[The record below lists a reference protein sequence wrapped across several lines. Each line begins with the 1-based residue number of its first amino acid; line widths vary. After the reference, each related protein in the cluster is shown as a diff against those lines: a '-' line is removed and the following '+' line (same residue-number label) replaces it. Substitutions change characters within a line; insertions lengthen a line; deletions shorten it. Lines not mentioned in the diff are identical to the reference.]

1 LHWHA
6 GQIPPDRA
14 PNTTIVQGKIMI
26 RNRSARLVLMAGTAF
41 VSFSAPG
48 LARADA
54 VAPAAAAPDAASDT
68 TYAPGEDIVVTATRK
83 ETKLQQTPVAVSVI
97 GTEFRTEQNVV
108 TTRDLAG
115 QIPGLF
121 TTPSGITPLTNTFFI
136 RGIGNSDPIFDPTVG
151 VYLDDVYLA
160 RAINGLADLTDVERV
175 EVLRGPQGTLFGAN
189 SSGGAIRYV
198 TRAPTDKLE
207 ENADVGYGSYN
218 TFNAHAYVAGA
229 LVPGLLDASIAIAH
243 DQHAGYAWNPSQ
255 RDYVNNQ
262 NTTGGRVKVVFTP
275 SSRFKATITADGTID
290 HSQAAQ
296 YDAITYNATNP
307 ALSGLGAITAGT
319 LYQPTQLAP
328 YQPNVSYAG
337 RYPVNYSHIGGIT
350 ARLDYTLDD
359 HLALHSI
366 TALRAFNQAPVN
378 YNNDGENRLPYD
390 AAQPLP
396 VDTSDNYISYRQH
409 QFSQEFQLQGNYKA
423 FDFTGGLYYLFENFS
438 SNRIGYVTGLPTS
451 NIALPA
457 APFDQIGDTRSF
469 NYSAYLQGNLH
480 LTDALT
486 LTAGG
491 RYISEHREFT
501 FEGVNENL
509 SGVPIDP
516 ALYPQVLTGGAI
528 PTLGVNILG
537 SQVNFNNANVLNA
550 RTWHAFTPKA
560 GVSYQAAPTVFVFA
574 DYARGF
580 DAGGFNNRA
589 LNIQTALPYN
599 PEHVNTYEGGI
610 KTDWFD
616 HRLRINATGF
626 YNDYIDLQTTVA
638 VFSPISGT
646 YVSTRGN
653 APSAHTDGFELE
665 TSGQPTPNLALV
677 ANVTYLQ
684 TRYDNY
690 SSPALGAVPAYNYDG
705 NKFAGEPQWQ
715 YFGSVTWTIPV
726 SGSGTVKLGGSGS
739 YFTSYYSDS
748 LNSPQY
754 QIPGHALANAFV
766 SFETE
771 DRRWTFT
778 LTGRN
783 LSNRFYFTSLTA
795 IGAPIKAGPYAG
807 TTLLEGAQNPPRTI
821 FLKAAYSF

>member
-1 LHWHA
+1 
-6 GQIPPDRA
+6 
-14 PNTTIVQGKIMI
+14 M
-26 RNRSARLVLMAGTAF
+26 NRTRSVRVALLVGTAL
-41 VSFSAPG
+41 VGLAAPARAAPD
-48 LARADA
+48 LARAEA
-54 VAPAAAAPDAASDT
+54 VAPAAVVPDAAPDST
-68 TYAPGEDIVVTATRK
+68 QAPGADIVVTATRK
-83 ETKLQQTPVAVSVI
+83 ETRLQQTPVAVSVI
-97 GTEFRTEQNVV
+97 GTEFRSEQNVV

-175 EVLRGPQGTLFGAN
+175 EVLRGPQGSLFGAN

-198 TRAPTDKLE
+198 TRAPGDKLE
-207 ENADVGYGSYN
+207 ESADVGYGSYQ
-218 TFNAHAYVAGA
+218 TFNAHAYLAGA
-229 LVPGLLDASIAIAH
+229 LIPGVLVASIALAH
-243 DQHAGYAWNPSQ
+243 DQHEGYSWNPSQ
-255 RDYVNNQ
+255 NDRVNNQ
-262 NTTGGRVKVVFTP
+262 NTSGGRVKIVFTP
-275 SSRFKATITADGTID
+275 SSQFKATISADGTID

-319 LYQPTQLAP
+319 LYSPTQLAA
-328 YQPNVSYAG
+328 YQANVSYAG
-337 RYPVNYSHIGGIT
+337 RYPVNYSHIGGVT

-366 TALRAFNQAPVN
+366 TALRAFSQAPVN

-390 AAQPLP
+390 SAQPLP
-396 VDTSDNYISYRQH
+396 VDISDNYISYRQH
-409 QFSQEFQLQGNYKA
+409 QFSQEFQFQGNYRT
-423 FDFTGGLYYLFENFS
+423 FDLTGGLYYLFENFS
-438 SNRIGYVTGLPTS
+438 SNRIGYVTGLPGSDT
-451 NIALPA
+451 ALPA

-469 NYSAYLQGNLH
+469 NASAYLQGNLH
-480 LTDALT
+480 LTEALT
-486 LTAGG
+486 VTAGG

-501 FEGVNENL
+501 FNGVNDDLTGN
-509 SGVPIDP
+509 PIDP
-516 ALYPQVLTGGAI
+516 TLYPQVLTGGPI
-528 PTLGVNILG
+528 PALGLNILG
-537 SQVNFNNANVLNA
+537 SQVNFNNSGVLNA

-560 GVSYQAAPTVFVFA
+560 GLSWQVRPTAYVFA
-574 DYARGF
+574 DYAKGF

-589 LNIQTALPYN
+589 LNIQTALPYD
-599 PEHVNTYEGGI
+599 PEHVNTYEAGI

-616 HRLRINATGF
+616 HHLRINATGF
-626 YNDYIDLQTTVA
+626 YNGYSDLQTTVA

-665 TSGQPTPNLALV
+665 TSGQPTDHLALV
-677 ANVTYLQ
+677 FNATYLK

-690 SSPALGAVPAYNYDG
+690 ASPALGAVPAYNYDG
-705 NKFAGEPQWQ
+705 KQFAGEPQWQ

-726 SGSGTVKLGGSGS
+726 HGSGTVKLGGSGNYLTS
-739 YFTSYYSDS
+739 YFSDS
-748 LNSPQY
+748 LNSAQY
-754 QIPGHALANAFV
+754 QIPAHAVANAFV
-766 SFETE
+766 SFETG

-795 IGAPIKAGPYAG
+795 IGAPIKAGAYAG
-807 TTLLEGAQNPPRTI
+807 TTLLEGAQNPPRTL